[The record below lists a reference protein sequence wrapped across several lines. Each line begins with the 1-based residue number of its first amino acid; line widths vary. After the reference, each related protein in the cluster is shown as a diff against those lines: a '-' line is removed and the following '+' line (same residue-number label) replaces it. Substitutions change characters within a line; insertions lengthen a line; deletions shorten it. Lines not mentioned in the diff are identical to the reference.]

1 MKSRKV
7 IIFDFDGTIANT
19 LTLLFRIYNDLAPNF
34 NAKSIKKSDI
44 ERVRGQSFKEAIKTF
59 GISSAKLP
67 FLFVKIRQNLH
78 HEIKNVQIIDGLVPI
93 LKKLKAHNFDLGI
106 LTSNSQANVNFF
118 IKDKKINNLFSFI
131 YTGKNIFGKEKVIK
145 RLLKDKQLNCDQ
157 VVYIG
162 DEVRDI
168 EAAKKIGIP
177 IISVTWGFNNRKILD
192 KYSPNQIVDSP
203 SQLFT
208 AIKKN

>member
-7 IIFDFDGTIANT
+7 LIFDFDGTIANT
-19 LTLLFRIYNDLAPNF
+19 LTLLFKIYNDLAPNF
-34 NAKSIKKSDI
+34 NTKSVKKSDI
-44 ERVRGQSFKEAIKTF
+44 EKARGASFKELMKTYDVNF
-59 GISSAKLP
+59 AKLP
-67 FLFVKIRQNLH
+67 FLLVKIKEKLR
-78 HEIKNVQIIDGLVPI
+78 HEIKNVQIVNGLTSV

-131 YTGKNIFGKEKVIK
+131 YTGKNIFGKDKVIK
-145 RLLKDKQLNCDQ
+145 RLLKIKQLESDQ
-157 VVYIG
+157 IVYIG

-168 EAAKKIGIP
+168 EATKKVGIP
-177 IISVTWGFNNRKILD
+177 IVSVTWGFNNKQILS

-208 AIKKN
+208 AIKKI